1 MTVIVPNYF
10 IDNEPHNVI
19 SSDDIFTVSY
29 FSKKNTDNI
38 AVRNVMHVMI
48 LLVEGSKHLQYKN
61 TQKTLNAG
69 DIFFLT
75 QGNYFMREVLSHNGN
90 YKSVMVCFDDTFVL
104 DFIFKYKID
113 LTHSSKSSVVS
124 FSSSAMLKTLMNS
137 YVQYMHTSFEHKSA
151 IVKLKTEEI
160 FLHLLDENK
169 SMFCSYLKEIAGS
182 SKERVR
188 YVLEANLDLID
199 SVDDMCKLTRLSKN
213 ELRSKMKNIFAMQ
226 PKEWLDAKRLEE
238 ASLLLKNSNDSISS
252 IASTCGY
259 STLSWFGVQF
269 KKAYGLSPKVYRE
282 QNR

>member
-10 IDNEPHNVI
+10 IENEPQNVI
-19 SSDDIFTVSY
+19 SSDDIFTVTY
-29 FSKKNTDNI
+29 FSQKNNDNI
-38 AVRNVMHVMI
+38 VVRNIMHVMI

-61 TQKTLNAG
+61 REKTLNAG
-69 DIFFLT
+69 DIFFLI
-75 QGNYFMREVLSHNGN
+75 QGNYFMREILSRKGN
-90 YKSVMVCFDDTFVL
+90 YESVMVCFDDTFAL
-104 DFIFKYKID
+104 DFIAKYKVN
-113 LTHSSKSSVVS
+113 LENFSSSSVVS
-124 FSSSAMLKTLMNS
+124 FSSSATLKALMNS
-137 YVQYMHTSFEHKSA
+137 YVQYTHSSFEHKSA
-151 IVKLKTEEI
+151 IMKLKTEEI
-160 FLHLLDENK
+160 FLHLLDEK
-169 SMFCSYLKEIAGS
+169 RSSFCSYLKEISSS

-213 ELRSKMKNIFAMQ
+213 ELRSKMKSIFSMQ
-226 PKEWLDAKRLEE
+226 PKEWLDTKRLQE

-269 KKAYGLSPKVYRE
+269 KKAYGLSPKAYRE

>member
-10 IDNEPHNVI
+10 IENEPQNVI
-19 SSDDIFTVSY
+19 NSDDMFTVTY
-29 FSKKNTDNI
+29 FSQKNNDNI

-69 DIFFLT
+69 DIFLLT
-75 QGNYFMREVLSHNGN
+75 QGNYFMREILSHKGK
-90 YKSVMVCFDDTFVL
+90 YESVMVCFDDIFVL
-104 DFIFKYKID
+104 DFISKYKID
-113 LTHSSKSSVVS
+113 LETALGTSVVS
-124 FSSSAMLKTLMNS
+124 FSSSATLKTLMNS
-137 YVQYMHTSFEHKSA
+137 YVQYTQSSFEHKSA

-160 FLHLLDENK
+160 FLHLLDEHK
-169 SMFCSYLKEIAGS
+169 SSFCSYLKEILGS
-182 SKERVR
+182 STQRVR

-213 ELRSKMKNIFAMQ
+213 ELRSKMKSTLNMQ

-238 ASLLLKNSNDSISS
+238 ATLLLRNTNDSISS
-252 IASTCGY
+252 IATTCGY

-269 KKAYGLSPKVYRE
+269 KKAHGVSPKAYRK
-282 QNR
+282 QNQ